1 MYRVRQL
8 LNPALLSR
16 VLHEEGV
23 WIPERSKELK
33 EICLGVGLRP
43 LEDAI
48 FERPFADLLLCTL
61 AHQRLEIYI
70 WFGKDAC
77 IALIDIR
84 LLVIEGSNE
93 NLSRGDTQS

>member
-16 VLHEEGV
+16 VLHEDGV
-23 WIPERSKELK
+23 WITKCSKELE
-33 EICLGVGLRP
+33 EIRLGIGLRL
-43 LEDAI
+43 LENAVL
-48 FERPFADLLLCTL
+48 ERSLADLLLGTL
-61 AHQRLEIYI
+61 AHQRLKIYV

-93 NLSRGDTQS
+93 NLSRGQLHR